1 LFPVTTAFYVRGAAL
16 GDLEENRAGLAA
28 RVHQV
33 HSLLLSNNIR
43 PILERDDLVP
53 LDSYIRNLPM
63 AYDHAFDRK
72 ETRRSRFVFA
82 RHIANLLPLYGR
94 STGTGKPGMLFF
106 NRGGEP
112 VQFDPIADRK
122 SNAHMLILGPTGS
135 GKSALL
141 VYDLLM
147 VMAVHRPRV
156 FIIEAGGSFSLLG
169 QYFASLGLAVNQVT
183 MRPGEDVSLPPFAD
197 ALKLAGIL
205 PQSKGQDQN
214 QIRGQDQGATQ
225 SQTQSDA
232 MEIDRVVSGVDEN
245 ADETPDREGEG
256 REGTIEAGRDLLGEM
271 EISAR
276 LMITGGDAHED
287 ARLTRADRWLIQQAI
302 LVAVGQVKASGRGQ
316 VLTEDVAHAL
326 RAMAGERP
334 CCLRTWPTPWG
345 ISAHRAL
352 AAHFFN
358 RPGKLWPDADVTI
371 FEMGVR
377 LRTATRTS
385 WRWPTSA

>member
-1 LFPVTTAFYVRGAAL
+1 MTTAFYVRGAAL
-16 GDLEENRAGLAA
+16 GSLEENRAGLAA

-94 STGTGKPGMLFF
+94 STGTGNPGMLFF

-205 PQSKGQDQN
+205 QQSKGQAQSGT
-214 QIRGQDQGATQ
+214 QPEGQGQGKKKPQ
-225 SQTQSDA
+225 SQGQGGDMETGRADSGVVDSD
-232 MEIDRVVSGVDEN
+232 RLVGGVDEN
-245 ADETPDREGEG
+245 ADETLDREGEG
-256 REGTIEAGRDLLGEM
+256 SEGAIEAGRDLLGEM

-302 LVAVGQVKASGRGQ
+302 LGAVGQVKSSGRGQ

-334 CCLRTWPTPWG
+334 RAKDMADALGHFCTPG
-345 ISAHRAL
+345 SL

-358 RPGKLWPDADVTI
+358 PPASSGR
-371 FEMGVR
+371 M
-377 LRTATRTS
+377 
-385 WRWPTSA
+385 PT

>member
-1 LFPVTTAFYVRGAAL
+1 
-16 GDLEENRAGLAA
+16 
-28 RVHQV
+28 
-33 HSLLLSNNIR
+33 
-43 PILERDDLVP
+43 
-53 LDSYIRNLPM
+53 M
-63 AYDHAFDRK
+63 
-72 ETRRSRFVFA
+72 FA

-183 MRPGEDVSLPPFAD
+183 LRPGVDVSLPPFAD

-205 PQSKGQDQN
+205 PQSKGQDQGTT
-214 QIRGQDQGATQ
+214 QTQ

-232 MEIDRVVSGVDEN
+232 MEIDRVVSGVEEN
-245 ADETPDREGEG
+245 ADETPG

-302 LVAVGQVKASGRGQ
+302 LVAVGQVKNSGRGQ
-316 VLTEDVAHAL
+316 VLTEDVASAL
-326 RAMAGERP
+326 RAMAAERP
-334 CCLRTWPTPWG
+334 NGLRTWPTPWG

-377 LRTATRTS
+377 LGMATRTS